1 MLDSLLRVPSLYYL
15 NAFQFP
21 PRILNFF
28 GTDSNNITNEN
39 EVRTLPAHAQMAIFL
54 CNLFQSFLFSSK
66 ADALGPKLP
75 PIVPDTLDQISNDI
89 ASKIL
94 FLIVSFTGFFV
105 FFGIAFM
112 PFDKLLAIYNC
123 MAAAAIVCAQ
133 ARLSQLYV
141 IHCCPSLA
149 IADPDHYWQVV
160 TGAAGHVTCQLSLA
174 ALAGRLLGLSGL
186 GRLGLAA
193 FCLPALGQLGQLWL
207 LGSDDA
213 AVGEPWQWHNA
224 AAALTRALAAMLAL
238 RLLPGAVAD
247 LRVLFDRL
255 GRMIWA
261 DGWVAVPLHLW
272 QDYNMTR
279 QLLLFWLSNFSL
291 RLIQHWMAASSSATG
306 LDIVLL
312 GALSDSC
319 SSPLCILGLC
329 VTVSHASWFV
339 LLCTKLFLNGGGG
352 GGGGGFANQAAAAA
366 AGDAAGG
373 LQRGW
378 AEGFTFLLVA
388 VQTNLPHTM
397 RTPQWAS
404 LVTVVAFILVSSLLD
419 SVHEIA
425 GPRLLHLGAAVQS
438 APYGG
443 HARALA
449 VIAVLLCAPVYLTVW
464 LLRLFRPDFWLLIIA
479 LSCLLTALQAAGS
492 LVLYCLFLYDHFRS
506 GPTEES
512 FEDLVFYVK
521 SSVRLVELL
530 VALVIVCFGVREF
543 FTRDWSFLSLAIL
556 LVHFWFNV
564 VQRVQSGWRK
574 FLLRRLAAK
583 RLSSLPNATPE
594 ELRQH
599 NDVCAICFGDMLSGA
614 KRTVCQ
620 HYFHPLC
627 LRRWLHVR
635 ETCPMCQQAIS
646 IPNEDQ
652 QQNNSDQFDPDEATQ
667 AAAATVQRP
676 QQQQPVPPSSE
687 AATLH
692 QQQHRPRRSN
702 SSASGV
708 DLEDFEDEAAVEVSN
723 STDSEVYRQDDGVDL
738 AVYRP
743 LYTHEVAAQAAK
755 SESSEEL
762 SEILR
767 DDDDDDEAAELK

>member
-39 EVRTLPAHAQMAIFL
+39 EVRTLPAHAEMAIFL

-583 RLSSLPNATPE
+583 RLSSLPMLHLRSCVNITMSAPSASAT
-594 ELRQH
+594 
-599 NDVCAICFGDMLSGA
+599 CSAGLSGLSA
-614 KRTVCQ
+614 SIIFIRCA
-620 HYFHPLC
+620 C
-627 LRRWLHVR
+627 EGWLHVR

-708 DLEDFEDEAAVEVSN
+708 DLEDFEDEAAVEVSS

-743 LYTHEVAAQAAK
+743 LYTHEVAAQAA
-755 SESSEEL
+755 
-762 SEILR
+762 
-767 DDDDDDEAAELK
+767 